1 MSGTGI
7 YDAASLRWAADVDW
21 GPLQEFLGVDEG
33 PSEKELVL
41 DALFALGGVDGKFL
55 YLDNERQ
62 VYDIDDSFNVAPWN
76 RYLTPR
82 HGWKEC
88 PVSGGL
94 SSCLIVFG
102 YAVE

>member
-55 YLDNERQ
+55 RLHEERQ
-62 VYDIDDSFNVAPWN
+62 VYDIDESFNVAPWN
-76 RYLTPR
+76 RYAWGIPGPASWTALSLRAPL
-82 HGWKEC
+82 
-88 PVSGGL
+88 VS
-94 SSCLIVFG
+94 FQ
-102 YAVE
+102 